1 MNDTIDIPARIDID
15 SLAAPFTR
23 ALASLDAATSRV
35 LDSASI
41 EPRLRELVRI
51 RASQING
58 CAYCV
63 DTHTVDA
70 LSGGDTVRRLAAI
83 AVWNE
88 SAAFTARERAA
99 LAFTEVV
106 TLAASTRVPDGSI
119 SAARE
124 LFTDAELAAL
134 LSLIVTINAW
144 NTVGVSA
151 RPWPVDYA
159 DGSQSPVEGG
169 NESNAVETP

>member
-1 MNDTIDIPARIDID
+1 MTDSVDIPVRLDID
-15 SLAAPFTR
+15 TLAAPFSR

-41 EPRLRELVRI
+41 ESPLRELVRI

-63 DTHTVDA
+63 DAHTIDA
-70 LSGGDTVRRLAAI
+70 LAGGDNVRRLAAV

-106 TLAASTRVPDGSI
+106 TLAASTRVPDTAVE
-119 SAARE
+119 AARA
-124 LFTDAELAAL
+124 LFTDTELAAI

-144 NTVGVSA
+144 NTVGVAA
-151 RPWPVDYA
+151 RPWPVNYTDTSA
-159 DGSQSPVEGG
+159 Q
-169 NESNAVETP
+169 

>member
-1 MNDTIDIPARIDID
+1 MIDTTDVPVRLEMDTIAE
-15 SLAAPFTR
+15 PFVR

-41 EPRLRELVRI
+41 EPPLRELVRI

-63 DTHTVDA
+63 DVHTTDA
-70 LSGGDTVRRLAAI
+70 LASGETVRRLAAI

-88 SAAFTARERAA
+88 SAAFTERERAA

-106 TLAASTRVPDGSI
+106 TLAASTRVPDDAVA
-119 SAARE
+119 AARR
-124 LFTDAELAAL
+124 LFTETELAAV
-134 LSLIVTINAW
+134 LSLIVTITAW
-144 NTVGVSA
+144 NMVGVAA
-151 RPWPVDYA
+151 RPWPVDYSTRGQDA
-159 DGSQSPVEGG
+159 ATV
-169 NESNAVETP
+169 A